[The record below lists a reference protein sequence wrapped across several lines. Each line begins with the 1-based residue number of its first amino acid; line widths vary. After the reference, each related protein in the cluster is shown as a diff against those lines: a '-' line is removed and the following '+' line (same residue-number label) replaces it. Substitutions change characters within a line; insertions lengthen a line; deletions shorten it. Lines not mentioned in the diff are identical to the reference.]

1 MSLPLF
7 YAPDIEQSD
16 RLPDDEAGHILRV
29 LRMQA
34 GDRLRLT
41 DGRGSFFDAVIET
54 ADRKSC
60 YVSVCGQ
67 EPWQKPWRDRIT
79 IAIAP
84 TKQSE
89 RMEWM
94 LEKLVEIG
102 VDEVVFI
109 ESEHSE
115 RRRIKAERLERI
127 AISAMKQS
135 LKASFPVI
143 RVNIPIQT
151 VIADTPKAAVRL
163 IAYVDEAVRAEI
175 TQGRRISTT

>member
-1 MSLPLF
+1 
-7 YAPDIEQSD
+7 
-16 RLPDDEAGHILRV
+16 
-29 LRMQA
+29 
-34 GDRLRLT
+34 
-41 DGRGSFFDAVIET
+41 
-54 ADRKSC
+54 
-60 YVSVCGQ
+60 
-67 EPWQKPWRDRIT
+67 
-79 IAIAP
+79 
-84 TKQSE
+84 
-89 RMEWM
+89 MEWM

-151 VIADTPKAAVRL
+151 VIADTPKTAVRL

-175 TQGRRISTT
+175 TQGRGYPSDFYHVGQDVLILIGPEGDFSVEEVRAAQVAGFRSITFSWREPLANGNGRSRCLPVDTYAASLLPHWRMMLLYNS